1 VVQIRLFGG
10 VSATGDGGK
19 PVDVG
24 PAKCQAVLAALA
36 LSPRAAVPVARLI
49 QLVWGDDP
57 PRTADKTLQ
66 SYVVRLRKGL
76 GPGAIVRTGAAYR
89 LDADPDDVDVA
100 RFQRELA
107 AAGTDPDG
115 VARALAEWTG
125 VPLAGLEA
133 PGLAGAVESLVEQWL
148 GAVEIDL
155 GRRVETDPA
164 AAVGEL
170 TELTAAHPFREGL
183 WALLM
188 TALYRAGRQADALA
202 AYRRVRH
209 QLVEHLG
216 VEPGPRLRELE
227 SSILGH
233 DERLR
238 VDRANG
244 SGLGLPTGT
253 VTFGFSDV
261 EDSTRLWATHR
272 ETAAV
277 AVARHDE
284 LVRAAVARHG
294 GYVFATG
301 GDSFGV
307 AFHRASDAVAW
318 ALELQASTG
327 REAWPGGVTLRVRIG
342 LHTGETHERGKGY
355 FGPAVIV
362 AARLAAAA
370 HGGQTLVSGVTAVL
384 LDRSDLRDLG
394 TYRLDGVVAEQRILQ
409 LGEGEHPPLRTED
422 RRQGNLPRRLG
433 RLIGREDALDAVG
446 RALAGSPVVTLVGPG
461 GIGKTRLALAAARRF
476 EVDLTGGAW
485 LIGLAEIAA
494 SSDVPRAV
502 ADVLDVQESPGR
514 TLTRSI
520 VASLQAHRALLV
532 LDSCE
537 HVIDGA
543 ASLARAVAEGCPDV
557 RVLATSRE
565 GLGVGSEQLVV
576 VAPLEPSGA
585 GVELF
590 DERASAVSPSFDPLA
605 HRAEVEEICRRL
617 DGVPLAIELA
627 AARTTTLSPAD
638 LVARL
643 DDRLRLLS
651 GGRRNSVERHRT
663 MRAALMW
670 SYELLTEPE
679 QVLFQQLSIFA
690 GPFDLDA
697 AATVAGVG
705 AGAGAG
711 VGAGAGGVDPVD
723 VDDLLGSLV
732 ERSMLVVE
740 SGPFGRR
747 FRLLETMR
755 QFGAEH
761 LSEAGGTGGTGGT
774 AGTGGTDRV
783 AERHARWCLDRVTRI
798 GELLAG
804 PGEIEGVA
812 RLGELWPNLR
822 AAVDWACAT
831 GDRRLA
837 RALVRPVAAEIY
849 LRSQGEIGVWAER
862 ILDITPPDDEDVL
875 AFGMM
880 WAARRYMRNMDRDGY
895 ERLVARYGEPDHPMV
910 RYARAFLWSDYDEM
924 VRWAPLAVAAL
935 RREGDDHLA
944 DRFEIAGLGITLLLT
959 GRFEEHDAL
968 LTELLDRYR
977 DGGPPTSLNWTLAY
991 LGVSASAQGRDD
1003 LAWRYFD
1010 EAARIPLPPRTSA
1023 FTNPVEARAALR
1035 RGDRAAALATL
1046 RSYVDEL
1053 LEQDNMYMAK
1063 VACVEFVTMMAGV
1076 ECWEA
1081 GARMLDYLESS
1092 GAFGDAPPLRSAVA
1106 DAATAIAAH
1115 APSEPPA
1122 SADAH
1127 AHDDRQ
1133 ALTYM
1138 RTTLDELLAPTP

>member
-1 VVQIRLFGG
+1 VVQVRLLGG
-10 VSATGDGGK
+10 VDASGAGGA

-36 LSPRAAVPVARLI
+36 LSPGAAVPVSRLI
-49 QLVWGDDP
+49 ELVWGEDP

-76 GPGAIVRTGAAYR
+76 GADTIVRAGAAYR
-89 LDADPDDVDVA
+89 LDAGPDDVDVV
-100 RFQRELA
+100 RFQRKLA
-107 AAGTDPDG
+107 AAGHDPDG
-115 VARALAEWTG
+115 VAAALAEWTG
-125 VPLAGLEA
+125 VPLAGLDA
-133 PGLAGAVESLVEQWL
+133 PGLAGAIDALVEQWL
-148 GAVEIDL
+148 GAVEVDL
-155 GRRVETDPA
+155 GRRVEVDPA
-164 AAVGEL
+164 AAIGEL

-209 QLVEHLG
+209 HLVEHLG

-233 DERLR
+233 DERLG

-261 EDSTRLWATHR
+261 ADSTRLWVGGRDTV
-272 ETAAV
+272 TVAA
-277 AVARHDE
+277 ARHDE

-318 ALELQASTG
+318 ALELQAAVD
-327 REAWPGGVTLRVRIG
+327 REPWPGGVALQLRIG
-342 LHTGETHERGKGY
+342 LHTGETQERGKGY

-384 LDRSDLRDLG
+384 VDRDDLRDLG

-433 RLIGREDALDAVG
+433 RLIGREDALDAVA
-446 RALAGSPVVTLVGPG
+446 RALARSPIVTLVGPG

-476 EVDLTGGAW
+476 SAAGDQTGGAW

-494 SSDVPRAV
+494 SGDVARAV

-520 VASLQAHRALLV
+520 VASLRPHRALLV

-543 ASLARAVAEGCPDV
+543 AELARAVAEGCPDV

-565 GLGVGSEQLVV
+565 GLGLAGERLVP
-576 VAPLEPSGA
+576 VAPLDPSGA
-585 GVELF
+585 GIELF
-590 DERASAVSPSFDPLA
+590 DERAAAVSPGFDALG
-605 HRAEVEEICRRL
+605 HRADVEEIVRRL

-627 AARTTTLSPAD
+627 AARTTSLSPSD
-638 LVARL
+638 LVVRL

-663 MRAALMW
+663 MRATIMW
-670 SYELLTEPE
+670 SYDLLTRPE
-679 QVLFQQLSIFA
+679 QVLFQRLSIFA

-697 AATVAGVG
+697 AATVAAATV
-705 AGAGAG
+705 AGADVADADE
-711 VGAGAGGVDPVD
+711 VVDPLD

-761 LSEAGGTGGTGGT
+761 LSAAGQ
-774 AGTGGTDRV
+774 TDRV

-798 GELLAG
+798 GEQLAG
-804 PGEIEGVA
+804 PAEIEGVA

-831 GDRRLA
+831 GDRHLA
-837 RALVRPVAAEIY
+837 RDLVRPVAAEIY
-849 LRSQGEIGVWAER
+849 VRSQGEIGIWAER
-862 ILDITPPDDEDVL
+862 ILDVTPPDDEELL
-875 AFGMM
+875 AFGIT

-910 RYARAFLWSDYDEM
+910 HYARAFLWSNYAEM
-924 VRWAPLAVAAL
+924 LKWAPLAVTEL
-935 RREGDDHLA
+935 REAGDDHLA
-944 DRFEIAGLGITLLLT
+944 DRFEIAGLGMTLLLT
-959 GRFEEHDAL
+959 GRFAEHDEL
-968 LTELLDRYR
+968 LTRLLERHR
-977 DGGPPTSLNWTLAY
+977 VSGPPTAHNWTLAY
-991 LGVSASAQGRDD
+991 LGSSASGQGRNAQ
-1003 LAWRYFD
+1003 AWQYFE
-1010 EAARIPLPPRTSA
+1010 EAARIAIPPRTST

-1035 RGDRAAALATL
+1035 QGDRERAFTHL
-1046 RSYVDEL
+1046 RSYLDEL
-1053 LEQDNMYMAK
+1053 LDQDNMFMAK
-1063 VACVEFVTMMAGV
+1063 VACVEFVDMMASV
-1076 ECWEA
+1076 ERWPA
-1081 GARMLDYLESS
+1081 AARMLDYLEAS
-1092 GAFGDAPPLRSAVA
+1092 GAFGDAPVLRAIVA
-1106 DAATAIAAH
+1106 EAATAVASH
-1115 APSEPPA
+1115 TPPPA
-1122 SADAH
+1122 AGDGPEGPDGH
-1127 AHDDRQ
+1127 ALDDRQ

-1138 RTTLDELLAPTP
+1138 RTVLTDLLSTPPNSHSA